1 VTQVAHRKSDASV
14 LETFGYTYDA
24 VGNPTVLAEAN
35 GDRVTWTYDALSQ
48 LIGDVRGGA
57 SSYAHTYT
65 YDAVGNRA
73 ARGTTD
79 YTYDAAN
86 QLTLRD
92 ADGALTTYSYDANGN
107 LLAQQKPYAG
117 TTTFTWGYE
126 NELLTSLEPDGDLVT
141 MTYDGDLQRRQRVA
155 GATEINFVWDR
166 EQVLM
171 ELNAAGATAARY
183 TLAPLGYGDLVSQRR
198 WGVSSFYHF
207 DALGTTRRVT
217 AADES
222 TQLTYVRDAFGV
234 GIAST
239 GTTTNRFRYLGKLGY
254 VQEDTLAGA
263 LLRRRYYQ
271 YEIGRF
277 VSRDPVR
284 DPGRSEYGYVLNAP
298 TRAVDPG
305 GAIPRRPWDDPP
317 PGSLPPDT
325 PGWLA
330 VLLLAARAGSQRALA
345 ALVYAWVRTIVC
357 GVFADVLPHF
367 CASPGE
373 REQPHPPHEHEQPQP
388 RGHPDNPPPGQS
400 PYESIPL
407 RPSQPPGGRRG
418 EGCPDPAPP
427 CPSPQPPSPGEW
439 V

>member
-1 VTQVAHRKSDASV
+1 
-14 LETFGYTYDA
+14 
-24 VGNPTVLAEAN
+24 VGPA
-35 GDRVTWTYDALSQ
+35 D
-48 LIGDVRGGA
+48 
-57 SSYAHTYT
+57 YA
-65 YDAVGNRA
+65 
-73 ARGTTD
+73 
-79 YTYDAAN
+79 YDAAN

-107 LLAQQKPYAG
+107 LLAQEKATG

-277 VSRDPVR
+277 VSRDPVS

-298 TRAVDPG
+298 TRAVDPSGRSSSRKGLEANIGVGVGVPG
-305 GAIPRRPWDDPP
+305 GAASVSIIQV
-317 PGSLPPDT
+317 SDT
-325 PGWLA
+325 KGNA
-330 VLLLAARAGSQRALA
+330 GFCTSILLAPVAAGL
-345 ALVYAWVRTIVC
+345 
-357 GVFADVLPHF
+357 
-367 CASPGE
+367 
-373 REQPHPPHEHEQPQP
+373 
-388 RGHPDNPPPGQS
+388 
-400 PYESIPL
+400 
-407 RPSQPPGGRRG
+407 
-418 EGCPDPAPP
+418 
-427 CPSPQPPSPGEW
+427 QPPSLEVVGGIGMPDIPELLGPGLEDGFSFGPGQISGGIEVEAPLTTPQPEPSVSLTLGVVPLPPTALAWGGPTYTWCVWIQDLPPW
-439 V
+439 VGFLWDICPECVVGYVLARRLAGWPVTFGTPWGPWTP